1 MSPVMDSDD
10 DLGGAAT
17 RPRSYA
23 IVGVGALGGFYGARL
38 QRAGHEVHY
47 LLRSDYDHVRAKG
60 LVVESVD
67 GDFSLPEV
75 HAHCSAGTVPPVDV
89 VVVALKAP
97 ANAVLREVL
106 PRLVQP
112 GTTVLLMQNGLGVE
126 EEIARITPEAEVL
139 GGLCFLCS
147 NRVGPG
153 HIQHL
158 DYGAV
163 TLGQYRQGD
172 VVAGVTPAV
181 LAVSEDFAPTG
192 IEVVCDPDLHAAR
205 WRKLVWNIPFNG
217 LSVVLD
223 AGTDELIADAE
234 TRSLLVGLMQ
244 EVREGAASC
253 GRTIDGSFIDRM
265 ITDTEAMVPYRT
277 SMKLDYDLGRPLELE
292 AIYGNPLRAARE
304 RGTDLRRMDTLYR
317 QLRFL
322 DERNRRP

>member
-1 MSPVMDSDD
+1 MDSVGDHQ
-10 DLGGAAT
+10 GGAVAA
-17 RPRSYA
+17 PRSFA

-47 LLRSDYDHVRAKG
+47 LLRSDYDHVREKG

-67 GDFSLPEV
+67 GDFSLPRV
-75 HAHCSAGTVPPVDV
+75 HAHCSADTVPPVEV
-89 VVVALKAP
+89 VVVALKAT
-97 ANAVLREVL
+97 ANAVLAEVL
-106 PRLVQP
+106 PRLVRP

-126 EEIARITPEAEVL
+126 EEIARISPEADVV

-163 TLGQYRQGD
+163 TLGQYRPGD
-172 VVAGVTPAV
+172 AAAGVTPAV
-181 LAVSEDFAPTG
+181 VALSEDFAPTG
-192 IEVVCDPDLHAAR
+192 IEVVLDPDLHAAR

-223 AGTDELIADAE
+223 AGTDELIADGA
-234 TRSLLVGLMQ
+234 TRSLLVALMQ

-253 GRTIDGSFIDRM
+253 DRTIEDSFLDRM
-265 ITDTEAMVPYRT
+265 ISDTEAMVPYRT

-292 AIYGNPLRAARE
+292 AIYGNPLRAARQ
-304 RGTDLRRMDTLYR
+304 RGSDLRRIDTLYR

-322 DERNRRP
+322 DERNRQ